1 LNNIDT
7 GLNAKLAL
15 LTSRYKKRNLSMANL
30 NCEGLMDEKL
40 NNITKKAL
48 NTEYHN
54 KFKK

>member
-1 LNNIDT
+1 
-7 GLNAKLAL
+7 
-15 LTSRYKKRNLSMANL
+15 MANL